1 MRSSTAGEPTCRREV
16 IRRAVIAGL
25 LMTLGRGAMAQSDQD
40 TTAVDFIRQA
50 GNQLQTLA
58 AAAAAPGADRQPL
71 QAFID
76 RVVDV
81 DGVAR
86 FCLGRFWTNA
96 SGSQQR
102 TYLVLFHRV
111 LLRNVISW
119 LGNHPEGSAHVTIE
133 RPLVAGE
140 DIQVPTVV
148 ERPGVAPV
156 HVTWIVTTNL
166 GQPKIVDAIVE
177 GVSMRL
183 TVRNDYASFIEHN
196 NGDIG
201 ALLQGL
207 QRQAEAG

>member
-1 MRSSTAGEPTCRREV
+1 MRGAVGRPTCRRDV
-16 IRRAVIAGL
+16 VRRAAAAGL
-25 LMTLGRGAMAQSDQD
+25 LVTLGGAASAGNDQSA
-40 TTAVDFIRQA
+40 TVVDFIRRSGNELEALA
-50 GNQLQTLA
+50 GA
-58 AAAAAPGADRQPL
+58 AATSAAERPRL

-86 FCLGRFWTNA
+86 FCLGRFWATA
-96 SGSQQR
+96 SGSQQQ
-102 TYLVLFHRV
+102 TYLAVFHRV

-119 LGNHPEGSAHVTIE
+119 LGNHPAGSARVTIE
-133 RPLVAGE
+133 RAVAAGQ

-148 ERPGVAPV
+148 DRPGVAPV
-156 HVTWIVTTNL
+156 HVTWVVTMDQ

-183 TVRNDYASFIEHN
+183 TVRNDYASFIDHN

-201 ALLQGL
+201 ALIQGL
-207 QRQAEAG
+207 ERHAESG